1 MLKLAI
7 LLVLT
12 VGLSSANTI
21 LFTLDQ
27 NGCSGSGGCGTGPF
41 GTVSITDNGSGASA
55 FVTVTETLAASEW
68 YVGTGAGEA
77 LEFNVAGAITITNL
91 TPNFIIGPA
100 PDKASTFGTFLESV
114 RCSTCQGGNASNPS
128 GPLSFNV
135 GSATGVTTGSFIDNT
150 GLYFFASDIFGNNK
164 TGNVAAKGGVCT
176 DCGGGTT
183 LGDSPEPLSM
193 FLMGGGL
200 LGVGIFGKFRR
211 A

>member
-12 VGLSSANTI
+12 IGLSSANTI

-27 NGCSGSGGCGTGPF
+27 DGCTGGCLTGTFP
-41 GTVSITDNGSGASA
+41 TVTLTDNGSGASA

-91 TPNFIIGPA
+91 TPNFVVGPA

-114 RCSTCQGGNASNPS
+114 RCSTCQGGNASNPA

-150 GLYFFASDIFGNNK
+150 GLYFFASDIFGNNN
-164 TGNVAAKGGVCT
+164 TGNVAALGG
-176 DCGGGTT
+176 GGGTT
-183 LGDSPEPLSM
+183 QGDSPEPLSM